1 MVTFLGLIVMGL
13 LFFRGNSLPAMM
25 IGLVV
30 GCTGIATFL
39 FQIMMWVA
47 AFGSDS
53 ECGPALYKFAIL
65 TVPIAALQLGSRF
78 CNAPRRY

>member
-1 MVTFLGLIVMGL
+1 MVTFLGAIVSGL
-13 LFFRGNSLPAMM
+13 LFGRGNPLPAMM
-25 IGLVV
+25 ILLVV
-30 GCTGIATFL
+30 GCTVIATLL

-65 TVPIAALQLGSRF
+65 TVPIAALQLGSQFFSTVR
-78 CNAPRRY
+78 